1 MIQGIRTARAGA
13 GPARRRAA
21 AVVSVATAAII
32 PLSACATVDTLDEYT
47 LGYAIDAPITTY
59 NANTVD
65 GAYSAAPAVL
75 GRVLTGLSYIGPEG
89 TAVFDRD
96 LGTITPVPGSP
107 EAFDV
112 TLDADAVFS
121 DGIPITCNDLVLAW
135 AAGSGRFTGPGPDG
149 GDPEPLFDAATD
161 WGFADI
167 EAIDCEPGSKSA
179 QVRFR
184 EGRVVTDW
192 AEIFAATTIMPS
204 HVVAREA
211 RVPDLVGAVARG
223 DIEALARIAE
233 FWNTGWDLEPGEI
246 DLTLYPSSGPYR
258 IESFTEDGGLLL
270 VRNDRWWGDPPRTP
284 RIVVWPGMDTRE
296 IVARGEA
303 QIVEAGAGSVPG
315 LDLAGYDART
325 VASRN
330 TEQLV
335 FNTRGV
341 FGNVDA
347 RRAFTGCVP
356 RQRVAD
362 DAINSQFGDSP
373 PQPGV
378 VSSRIMQP
386 GHPAYGYVAGPAQQ
400 IFLQPDLEL
409 ARNFPQSD
417 DMRVR
422 IGYRGP
428 DQRREETVSFIARSC
443 QEAGII
449 VQNVSSRDFDP
460 ARAMEAGEVDIVLG
474 GVGGVQSSGGLASE
488 ATRLGALHSRNGR
501 NIGAFSQDRI
511 DILVAE
517 LAAISNPDARY
528 VRFAEAESIL
538 WSELPSVPLAVQPR
552 TVAHAESILG
562 VVPNPSRAG
571 VGWNMDKWVRG

>member
-1 MIQGIRTARAGA
+1 MIHGIRSTRTSTGI
-13 GPARRRAA
+13 ARRRAMAVA
-21 AVVSVATAAII
+21 ALATAAIV
-32 PLSACATVDTLDEYT
+32 PLSSCATVDTLDEYT

-75 GRVLTGLSYIGPEG
+75 GRVLTGLSYIGPQG

-96 LGTITPVPGSP
+96 FGTITPVPGSP
-107 EAFDV
+107 SAFDV
-112 TLDADAVFS
+112 TLDADAVYS
-121 DGIPITCNDLVLAW
+121 DGIPVTCNDLVLAW
-135 AAGSGRFTGPGPDG
+135 AAGSGRFTAPGPDG
-149 GDPEPLFDAATD
+149 APEPLFDAATD
-161 WGFADI
+161 WGYADI

-179 QVRFR
+179 QIRFR
-184 EGRVVTDW
+184 EGRLVTDW
-192 AEIFAATTIMPS
+192 AEIFSATTIMPS

-211 RVPDLVGAVARG
+211 RVPDIVGAVNSG
-223 DIEALARIAE
+223 DTEALARIAE

-246 DLTLYPSSGPYR
+246 DRTLYPSSGPYR

-303 QIVEAGAGSVPG
+303 QVVETGAGSVPG

-325 VASRN
+325 VASLN
-330 TEQLV
+330 TEQLI

-356 RQRVAD
+356 RQRIAD
-362 DAINSQFGDSP
+362 DAINDEFGDSAP
-373 PQPGV
+373 SPGV
-378 VSSRIMQP
+378 VSSRTMQP
-386 GHPAYGYVAGPAQQ
+386 GDPAYGFVAGPAQQ
-400 IFLQPDLEL
+400 IFLQPDLAL

-460 ARAMEAGEVDIVLG
+460 VQAMESGEVDIVLG

-488 ATRLGALHSRNGR
+488 ATSLSALHSRNGR
-501 NIGAFSQDRI
+501 NIGAFAQDRV

-517 LAAISNPDARY
+517 LAVISNPDARY

-538 WSELPSVPLAVQPR
+538 WSELPTVPLAVQPR
-552 TVAHAESILG
+552 TVASAESIVG

-571 VGWNMDKWVRG
+571 AGWNMDRWVRG